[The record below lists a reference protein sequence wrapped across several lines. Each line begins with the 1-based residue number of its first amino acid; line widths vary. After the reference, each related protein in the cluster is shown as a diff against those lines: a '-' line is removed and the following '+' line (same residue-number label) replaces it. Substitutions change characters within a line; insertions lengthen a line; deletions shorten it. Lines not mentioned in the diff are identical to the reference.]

1 MGWLRKILPSKKIN
15 ISELEW
21 EKERERKRIA
31 AENAALGLTDE
42 AAVVESEDEPMVN
55 GEYEVLE
62 RDIMPERIVCPDCGN
77 VTFEG
82 VERCSRCGK
91 EL

>member
-21 EKERERKRIA
+21 EKERERKRMA
-31 AENAALGLTDE
+31 AEKAALGLTEE
-42 AAVVESEDEPMVN
+42 AEPEEEEPVN